1 MAAWGALLALTGFG
15 YSAVEK
21 RLTLAA
27 KDGGFF
33 WSNGYAWGSYRLRG
47 SELAFTVQRG
57 TIAVGRIVLTGLG
70 ELALPAPQTII
81 AGQTAVWSVM
91 RDQ

>member
-1 MAAWGALLALTGFG
+1 MLALTGFH

-21 RLTLAA
+21 RLTFAA
-27 KDGGFF
+27 KDGNFF
-33 WSNGYAWGSYRLRG
+33 WSNGYAWGIYRVRG

-70 ELALPAPQTII
+70 ELTLPAPQTII
-81 AGQTAVWSVM
+81 AGQTATWVIAGKG
-91 RDQ
+91 